1 MLKTEIESSLLPFVD
16 TLENVKAFKIGCC
29 GKILDPNILEII
41 KELEKSMYIL
51 QDKFSV
57 SVTNK
62 MHILVTHVP
71 EYIMET
77 HHSLGQTSDQIIESS
92 HQYIN
97 KRFDRS
103 NYKVKDVTNPIH
115 GENLLKGVK
124 HINTYNA
131 VTK

>member
-1 MLKTEIESSLLPFVD
+1 
-16 TLENVKAFKIGCC
+16 
-29 GKILDPNILEII
+29 
-41 KELEKSMYIL
+41 MYIL

-62 MHILVTHVP
+62 MHIIVTHMP
-71 EYIMET
+71 EYFMET
-77 HHSLGQTSDQIIESS
+77 QHSLGQTSDQIIESS

-124 HINTYNA
+124 HIKHIMGVKHINTYNA

>member
-1 MLKTEIESSLLPFVD
+1 MS
-16 TLENVKAFKIGCC
+16 
-29 GKILDPNILEII
+29 I
-41 KELEKSMYIL
+41 KLEKSMYIL

-62 MHILVTHVP
+62 MHI
-71 EYIMET
+71 MET
-77 HHSLGQTSDQIIESS
+77 QHSPGQTSDQIIESS